1 MNETTATTLPVG
13 RKVVATVPA
22 TSANLGSGFDSLGMA
37 LEWADDTA
45 VEVVESE
52 FCAHVSGEGADF
64 LPRDESHLV
73 VRVILDALKEWNVR
87 VPGLRL
93 EAHNTIPIGKGLGSS
108 SAAIVAGLAAAWGLA
123 NPARELDLNW
133 LLARS
138 AAIEGHA
145 DNVGPAVFGH
155 FALTWME
162 AATTPTPPGSPGVLS
177 EAVQESDELSSPP
190 VSTLMPAVLTARAVA
205 LPVHSLIRAMV
216 FIPQRELKTEQ
227 ARQALP
233 ELVPFE
239 DAKAN
244 LSAAALL
251 VHALQYDPG
260 LLLAATAD
268 RLHQGYRR
276 DLYPESFALMSAL
289 REAGFAACIS
299 GAGPTVLALVAEAQ
313 VDALEAALASA
324 PLLERVAGFRQRLLS
339 PGAGARIEV
348 LAR

>member
-1 MNETTATTLPVG
+1 MNETTAATLPTG
-13 RKVVATVPA
+13 RRVVATVPA

-37 LEWADDTA
+37 LEWADDTV
-45 VEVVESE
+45 VEVVESG

-123 NPARELDLNW
+123 NPERELDLNW

-162 AATTPTPPGSPGVLS
+162 AATASTSPVPLS
-177 EAVQESDELSSPP
+177 GTVRESGELSSPP

-205 LPVHSLIRAMV
+205 LPVHSSIRAMV
-216 FIPQRELKTEQ
+216 FIPQGELKTER

-251 VHALQYDPG
+251 VHALQHDPG
-260 LLLAATAD
+260 LLLAATVD

-289 REAGFAACIS
+289 REVGFAACIS
-299 GAGPTVLALVAEAQ
+299 GAGPTVLALVAETQ
-313 VDALEAALASA
+313 VDALCAALTGT
-324 PLLERVAGFRQRLLS
+324 PLVEKVAGFQQQLLS